1 MEREGA
7 MCRKP
12 QPGQEHPF
20 EQQLNK
26 ASPATTQSWEEE
38 EELKEPPLPADDDNH
53 IGDKGKNYNKNLGLS
68 RTKDSYFQEFLNYD
82 MNIKD

>member
-20 EQQLNK
+20 EQQLNE
-26 ASPATTQSWEEE
+26 ASPATTPSWEEE
-38 EELKEPPLPADDDNH
+38 EELKEPPLPGDD
-53 IGDKGKNYNKNLGLS
+53 S
-68 RTKDSYFQEFLNYD
+68 
-82 MNIKD
+82 